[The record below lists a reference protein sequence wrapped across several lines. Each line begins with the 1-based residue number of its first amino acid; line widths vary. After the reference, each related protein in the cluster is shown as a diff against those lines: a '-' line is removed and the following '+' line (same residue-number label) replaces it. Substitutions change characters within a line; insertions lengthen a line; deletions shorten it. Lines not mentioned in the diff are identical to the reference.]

1 MFQNI
6 GSQIQGIMQNA
17 LRIRHEEK
25 IQMKA
30 NSVAKTLQRIRD
42 QLRDCIQRKTK
53 AEFRL

>member
-1 MFQNI
+1 MRYELDMKPASI
-6 GSQIQGIMQNA
+6 A
-17 LRIRHEEK
+17 EK